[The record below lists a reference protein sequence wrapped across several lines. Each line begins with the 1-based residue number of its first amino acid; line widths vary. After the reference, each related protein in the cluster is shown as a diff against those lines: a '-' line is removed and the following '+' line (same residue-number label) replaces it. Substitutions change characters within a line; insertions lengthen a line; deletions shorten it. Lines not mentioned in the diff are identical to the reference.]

1 MKRLLYTWFCC
12 LLLVSC
18 YQEIDLEE
26 YRTTPKP
33 VINSVVSSDDVI
45 TASVS
50 RTWFFPETLPYVHLP
65 QAQVSLYINDRYVEQ
80 MEWKTKDNPL
90 NPNRP
95 DTLFLSTTIPAEGD
109 RIRIVVS
116 TPEYGTAEAED
127 IIPQRTPISKVEHSI
142 RQRQG
147 MWQGTWRDY
156 YEISYEVTFDDA
168 PGTDNY
174 YLAKITG
181 VADPANAYHSFLIGE
196 IDYIDP
202 LFKEQDA
209 IIDSGLSFDG
219 LNKDS
224 GALFTDR
231 NINGQTYTLQL
242 KEYITSLDESELRIV
257 SLYSLSEAYYLYL
270 LSLQKV
276 TGSTLEGGLG
286 NIGLA
291 EPILIYSNVE
301 GGTGIL
307 GGYQHADA
315 EITLNNYT
323 N

>member
-1 MKRLLYTWFCC
+1 MKRLLYTWLCC

-26 YRTTPKP
+26 HRTTPKP

-50 RTWFFPETLPYVHLP
+50 RTWFFPETLPYVYLP
-65 QAQVSLYINDRYVEQ
+65 QARVSLYINDRYVEQ
-80 MEWKTKDNPL
+80 MEWKTKDNPQ
-90 NPNRP
+90 NPDRP
-95 DTLFLSTTIPAEGD
+95 DTLFLSTTVPAEGD
-109 RIRIVVS
+109 RIRIVAS

-127 IIPQRTPISKVEHSI
+127 IVPRRTPISKVEHSI

-147 MWQGTWRDY
+147 MWQGAWSDY
-156 YEISYEVTFDDA
+156 YEISYEVTFDDD
-168 PGTDNY
+168 PETDNY

-181 VADPANAYHSFLIGE
+181 VADSTNAYPHFFIGE
-196 IDYIDP
+196 IYYIDP

-219 LNKDS
+219 LNKGN

-231 NINGQTYTLQL
+231 NINGQTYTLQM
-242 KEYITSLDESELRIV
+242 KEHITSLDASEQRIV

-291 EPILIYSNVE
+291 EPVRIYSNVE

-307 GGYQHADA
+307 GGFQHADA
-315 EITLNNYT
+315 EITLNNYI